1 MTEYNLNI
9 LSFHYNIVDDT
20 ENLSL
25 EKRLDM
31 IEEQLKIFKEQSKPV
46 KIVMCSEFYL
56 CTTKNNRIS
65 VSSIKD
71 KEYINERLI
80 NISSKYKDIVFLPG
94 TYYLLNLEKGCYDN
108 ILPILY
114 NGRLVKE
121 HIKFKSEDHILA
133 NAYDDTLIKMT
144 DGSNMFSDT
153 IDTCT
158 QAKKGNESD
167 LVLSNIIPELDE
179 YNYIY
184 GICSDVSCGRS
195 IVIKNDKKTVQLYVA
210 YHFGGTI
217 IIRDPPQPV
226 ICVDGT
232 ENNIKIDFFG
242 TVNDDT
248 DKIMDISFLK
258 INYLKK
264 FTVKPRKNPM
274 SFNLFTIKRQYN
286 EYIENPVITQDII
299 SKFTNSIKSLN
310 NAISIFKNEYNDEI
324 ESNSNDPSFLRVLSQ
339 YNEANDLLTNI
350 TTIIDSNSKQ
360 KYLKYK
366 MKYMKLKNLIK

>member
-20 ENLSL
+20 ENLTL
-25 EKRLDM
+25 EKRIDM
-31 IEEQLKIFKEQSKPV
+31 IEEQLKIFNEQSKPI

-65 VSSIKD
+65 VSSIVD

-80 NISSKYKDIVFLPG
+80 NISSKYKYIVFLPG

-114 NGRLVKE
+114 NGKLVKE
-121 HIKFKSEDHILA
+121 YIKFMSENEILA

-144 DGSNMFSDT
+144 DGSNIFSDA

-158 QAKKGNESD
+158 QARKGNESD
-167 LVLSNIIPELDE
+167 MILSNIIPELND

-184 GICSDVSCGRS
+184 GICSDVSCGKR
-195 IVIKNDKKTVQLYVA
+195 IIIKNDKKTVQLYIA
-210 YHFGGTI
+210 YKFGGSVI
-217 IIRDPPQPV
+217 IKNPPLPV
-226 ICVDGT
+226 ICVDGV

-242 TVNDDT
+242 IVNDDT
-248 DKIMDISFLK
+248 EKIKDISFLK

-264 FTVKPRKNPM
+264 IIVHPRKNLIN
-274 SFNLFTIKRQYN
+274 FNLNVIKRQYN
-286 EYIENPVITQDII
+286 EYKENPIITQNII
-299 SKFTNSIKSLN
+299 NTFTNSIKSLN
-310 NAISIFKNEYNDEI
+310 NAISIFKSEYNDEI
-324 ESNSNDPSFLRVLSQ
+324 ENNSNDPSFLRVLSQ
-339 YNEANDLLTNI
+339 YNEANELLRNI
-350 TTIIDSNSKQ
+350 KTIIDSNIKQ

-366 MKYMKLKNLIK
+366 MKYIKLKNKN